1 MKKRKKETVFEGML
15 AGAKEALAYARGE
28 ADLTQYKVHIPEDI
42 DVKAIR
48 EAAGLTQEAFAL
60 RYGFNLGRLR
70 DLEQKRTQSLRA
82 GQRHSEPIPTRNRAS
97 PNWLPRF
104 PSPPIVFAHG
114 PALMAPRCHAIPIR
128 GVYWAMLMFA
138 FATACRRCAELKRG
152 RRKVKSEVRFD
163 VQFSARLEPR
173 WATFGS
179 EPTM

>member
-70 DLEQKRTQSLRA
+70 DLEQKRTRPDSVVRA
-82 GQRHSEPIPTRNRAS
+82 YLLVIQKNPEA
-97 PNWLPRF
+97 
-104 PSPPIVFAHG
+104 VKE
-114 PALMAPRCHAIPIR
+114 ALAA
-128 GVYWAMLMFA
+128 
-138 FATACRRCAELKRG
+138 
-152 RRKVKSEVRFD
+152 
-163 VQFSARLEPR
+163 
-173 WATFGS
+173 
-179 EPTM
+179 